1 MENDISLS
9 TVTFYYMP
17 LRWLGENSDHRFR
30 ITPLQWKVDE
40 DEEDF
45 GGYAR
50 ACDGRPSLWSRSKS
64 RSIIHQE
71 TKDAGERQWEP
82 WNRIRSIPLCL
93 LLYFP
98 VRSFIA
104 PTPIPPCVIQ
114 QDIGG
119 RKIPPISSFE
129 QPIESEI
136 EHGTLRETPFLFSR
150 FFFAIQA
157 PGSDKARSA
166 SSISTLKVYNKVVM
180 ADARPLLALPLGP
193 EETEEDQGEEP
204 IRLATRR
211 LLKSLCVFCI
221 CSLLRRAP
229 IWCDLRSFVLRLLNA
244 PKEEYILCRRNS
256 SLSVSVSPSSDGRP
270 FIHKS

>member
-1 MENDISLS
+1 MAGRLFEADRKAVRLFIRKRRTRANDNGNLETVSDRFRFASFS
-9 TVTFYYMP
+9 TFRSALLLHQHRFHRVLFNKT
-17 LRWLGENSDHRFR
+17 LGEGKYPPSRRLNSQLNR
-30 ITPLQWKVDE
+30 
-40 DEEDF
+40 
-45 GGYAR
+45 
-50 ACDGRPSLWSRSKS
+50 RSS
-64 RSIIHQE
+64 TAHW
-71 TKDAGERQWEP
+71 ER
-82 WNRIRSIPLCL
+82 RHF
-93 LLYFP
+93 YFL
-98 VRSFIA
+98 
-104 PTPIPPCVIQ
+104 
-114 QDIGG
+114 G
-119 RKIPPISSFE
+119 
-129 QPIESEI
+129 
-136 EHGTLRETPFLFSR
+136 

-256 SLSVSVSPSSDGRP
+256 SDLCPSQFHPAVMDVRLFISHRRGEERHVPRSPNR
-270 FIHKS
+270 